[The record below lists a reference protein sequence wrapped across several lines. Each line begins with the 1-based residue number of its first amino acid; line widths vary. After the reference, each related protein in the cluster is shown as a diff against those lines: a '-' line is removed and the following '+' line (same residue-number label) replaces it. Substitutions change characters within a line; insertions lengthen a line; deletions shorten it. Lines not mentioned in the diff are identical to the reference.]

1 MKSCLVWEKQL
12 LPNGFRLLQYPKPSA
27 LTAQLSVVVQYG
39 SNGDS
44 DAQAGAAH
52 FLEHMVPGGSP
63 ARIDLSREVE
73 RLGGLCDFFTNH
85 EYIMCFADVVPK
97 NLAQASHA
105 LSELFLDLCF
115 EKEQFCSEKKIIL
128 SELAEVADDPREKV
142 DEILANCLFK
152 THPVRRPIGGY
163 AKTLRNLS
171 LEELTQIYR
180 QNYVPENMILVLT
193 GNFLEKDVQ
202 VAVQDFGI
210 KHAQKAPARK
220 IQCPELSAPKRK
232 VSKKKAGLSQT
243 YFSIGAR
250 TTCSGHPDVP
260 ALDLLTVIL
269 GAGASSRLFIE
280 LREKRAYTYDVGAT
294 QIDGSDFGFISINC
308 AVKQKHVAEVEDFI
322 LKELSKLKTEDVP
335 EEELNKGKDMIL
347 GDIYRGVDN
356 AESCGE
362 IISNMEIQFGNE
374 NALTNYVNK
383 MKAVTTEELR
393 EVANRYLQ
401 EENLA
406 MAVLTPKT

>member
-163 AKTLRNLS
+163 AKTLPRKGS
-171 LEELTQIYR
+171 EEFWR
-180 QNYVPENMILVLT
+180 S
-193 GNFLEKDVQ
+193 
-202 VAVQDFGI
+202 
-210 KHAQKAPARK
+210 HRW
-220 IQCPELSAPKRK
+220 
-232 VSKKKAGLSQT
+232 
-243 YFSIGAR
+243 GA
-250 TTCSGHPDVP
+250 
-260 ALDLLTVIL
+260 
-269 GAGASSRLFIE
+269 
-280 LREKRAYTYDVGAT
+280 
-294 QIDGSDFGFISINC
+294 
-308 AVKQKHVAEVEDFI
+308 
-322 LKELSKLKTEDVP
+322 
-335 EEELNKGKDMIL
+335 
-347 GDIYRGVDN
+347 
-356 AESCGE
+356 
-362 IISNMEIQFGNE
+362 
-374 NALTNYVNK
+374 
-383 MKAVTTEELR
+383 
-393 EVANRYLQ
+393 
-401 EENLA
+401 
-406 MAVLTPKT
+406 